1 MDLIYKVTL
10 GNMNNGDSVSYT
22 PNNSDVPVGFINKIE
37 NTRAKTVM
45 INDKEDGVIEQI
57 IDCQTDN
64 IQLSGEMNLK
74 QSPTFKLPTFTT
86 SLNIFSPPIL
96 FNLYVIFTLIYL
108 QIINI
113 VK

>member
-74 QSPTFKLPTFTT
+74 QLEDYIKQ
-86 SLNIFSPPIL
+86 LNV
-96 FNLYVIFTLIYL
+96 LYKYL
-108 QIINI
+108 
-113 VK
+113 KRKEE

>member
-1 MDLIYKVTL
+1 MDLIYKITL

-74 QSPTFKLPTFTT
+74 QLEDYIKQ
-86 SLNIFSPPIL
+86 LNV
-96 FNLYVIFTLIYL
+96 LYKYL
-108 QIINI
+108 
-113 VK
+113 KRKEE

>member
-57 IDCQTDN
+57 IDCQTDD

-74 QSPTFKLPTFTT
+74 QLEDYIKQ
-86 SLNIFSPPIL
+86 LNV
-96 FNLYVIFTLIYL
+96 LYKYL
-108 QIINI
+108 
-113 VK
+113 KRKEDLK

>member
-64 IQLSGEMNLK
+64 VQLSGEMNLK
-74 QSPTFKLPTFTT
+74 QLEDYIKQ
-86 SLNIFSPPIL
+86 LNV
-96 FNLYVIFTLIYL
+96 LYKYL
-108 QIINI
+108 
-113 VK
+113 KRKEE

>member
-1 MDLIYKVTL
+1 MDLIYKITL

-22 PNNSDVPVGFINKIE
+22 PNNSDVPNGFINKIE

-64 IQLSGEMNLK
+64 VQLSGEMNLK
-74 QSPTFKLPTFTT
+74 QLEDYIKQ
-86 SLNIFSPPIL
+86 LNV
-96 FNLYVIFTLIYL
+96 LYKYL
-108 QIINI
+108 KRNEE
-113 VK
+113 

>member
-1 MDLIYKVTL
+1 
-10 GNMNNGDSVSYT
+10 MNNGDSVSYT

-74 QSPTFKLPTFTT
+74 QLEDYIKQ
-86 SLNIFSPPIL
+86 LNV
-96 FNLYVIFTLIYL
+96 LYKYL
-108 QIINI
+108 
-113 VK
+113 KRKEE

>member
-74 QSPTFKLPTFTT
+74 QLEDYIRQ
-86 SLNIFSPPIL
+86 LNV
-96 FNLYVIFTLIYL
+96 LYKYL
-108 QIINI
+108 KN
-113 VK
+113 KGE